1 MSYTIRPARGA
12 DAACGRSFR
21 TSLAGGD
28 KKGNNI
34 MAKHMDDADRVEI
47 ERLLR
52 MGWLVAQI
60 ASKLGRPDC
69 TIAREIR
76 NRRIDSN
83 KGVRRTSSAT
93 CALYDSCRRTKV
105 CPVDC
110 GMRKLCKNCV
120 CCVEA
125 CADFLPRACHRL
137 TSSPFVCNGCERER
151 SCPLPKKFYIAGGAQ
166 ANYEGLLHESRRGVH
181 ASDEQLAR
189 INEVF
194 TRCTRQ
200 GQSVRNVMANNP
212 GLFDVCERTMYN
224 YVNLKKFD
232 AIRGDLPF
240 ACSRRPRKA
249 RPVTKTDA
257 KCRVGRTY
265 KDLISYW
272 IANPSLRDREAEM
285 DGLEGQ
291 KRDGKYIFT
300 FIFNEDGLAL
310 GFISDSKSSEACTEI
325 FRRLWDAAGP
335 ELFKKLFAIVVTDN
349 GPEFSDPA
357 AIEANPLFV
366 PRGEDDG
373 REWKDCASPD
383 KYRARVF
390 FCNSYS
396 PKQKAHIERVHE
408 EVRRV
413 LVKGVSFQS
422 LTQDDVNLVFS
433 HVNSYTRGVLD
444 DATPYDSFVARHGE
458 AGKKFLDALGIRRIE
473 PNDVNLTP
481 MLLGERFARHAAQVI
496 LHRNGVDTGA
506 GQPGKTAK

>member
-1 MSYTIRPARGA
+1 
-12 DAACGRSFR
+12 
-21 TSLAGGD
+21 
-28 KKGNNI
+28 

-47 ERLLR
+47 ERRLR
-52 MGWLVAQI
+52 QGWLVAQI

-69 TIAREIR
+69 TIAREIK

-125 CADFLPRACHRL
+125 CADFLPRTCHR
-137 TSSPFVCNGCERER
+137 
-151 SCPLPKKFYIAGGAQ
+151 PKKFYIAGGAQ
-166 ANYEGLLHESRRGVH
+166 AHYEGLLHESRRGVH
-181 ASDEQLAR
+181 VSDGQLAK
-189 INEVF
+189 IDEVF
-194 TRCTRQ
+194 TQCTRQ

-212 GLFDVCERTMYN
+212 DLFNVCERTMYN

-240 ACSRRPRKA
+240 ACSRKPRKA

-291 KRDGKYIFT
+291 KRDGRYIFT
-300 FIFNEDGLAL
+300 FIFNEDDLAI
-310 GFISDSKSSEACTEI
+310 GFISDSKSSVACTEI

-335 ELFKKLFAIVVTDN
+335 ELFKELFAIVVTDN

-366 PRGEDDG
+366 PRGEDEG
-373 REWKDCASPD
+373 KEWKDCASPD

-390 FCNSYS
+390 YCNSY
-396 PKQKAHIERVHE
+396 P
-408 EVRRV
+408 
-413 LVKGVSFQS
+413 
-422 LTQDDVNLVFS
+422 
-433 HVNSYTRGVLD
+433 
-444 DATPYDSFVARHGE
+444 
-458 AGKKFLDALGIRRIE
+458 AGS
-473 PNDVNLTP
+473 
-481 MLLGERFARHAAQVI
+481 
-496 LHRNGVDTGA
+496 
-506 GQPGKTAK
+506 

>member
-1 MSYTIRPARGA
+1 
-12 DAACGRSFR
+12 
-21 TSLAGGD
+21 
-28 KKGNNI
+28 
-34 MAKHMDDADRVEI
+34 MAKHMDDTDRDEI

-125 CADFLPRACHRL
+125 CADFLPSACHRL

-166 ANYEGLLHESRRGVH
+166 AHYEGLLHESRRGVH

-212 GLFDVCERTMYN
+212 DLFGFCERTMYN

-240 ACSRRPRKA
+240 ACSRKPRKA

-291 KRDGKYIFT
+291 KRDGRYIFT
-300 FIFNEDGLAL
+300 FIFNEDDLAL
-310 GFISDSKSSEACTEI
+310 GFISDSKDSAACTEI
-325 FRRLWDAAGP
+325 FGRLWDAAGP
-335 ELFKKLFAIVVTDN
+335 ALFKRLFAIIVTDN
-349 GPEFSDPA
+349 GPEFSDPV

-366 PRGEDDG
+366 PRGEDEG
-373 REWKDCASPD
+373 KEWKDCASPD

-390 FCNSYS
+390 YCNSYS
-396 PKQKAHIERVHE
+396 PKQKAHAERMHE
-408 EVRRV
+408 EVRKHYWGYAPDEQLTMQELHVEKFQGIRPAV
-413 LVKGVSFQS
+413 GYPSLPDTSLNFVIDELIGMRQIGIRLTESGAMKPHASVSGLMIAHPQARYFMLGKIGEDQ
-422 LTQDDVNLVFS
+422 LAD
-433 HVNSYTRGVLD
+433 YARRRGLPVEMM
-444 DATPYDSFVARHGE
+444 R
-458 AGKKFLDALGIRRIE
+458 KFLGS
-473 PNDVNLTP
+473 NL
-481 MLLGERFARHAAQVI
+481 
-496 LHRNGVDTGA
+496 
-506 GQPGKTAK
+506 

>member
-12 DAACGRSFR
+12 DAVCGRSFR

-47 ERLLR
+47 ERMLR

-110 GMRKLCKNCV
+110 GMRKLCKNCL

-125 CADFLPRACHRL
+125 CADFLPRTCHRL

-166 ANYEGLLHESRRGVH
+166 AHYEGLLHESRRGVH
-181 ASDEQLAR
+181 ATDEQLAR

-200 GQSVRNVMANNP
+200 GHSVRNVMANNP

-240 ACSRRPRKA
+240 ACSRKPRKA

-335 ELFKKLFAIVVTDN
+335 ELFKKLFAIVVTDIIGN
-349 GPEFSDPA
+349 QALSGIPD
-357 AIEANPLFV
+357 EA
-366 PRGEDDG
+366 
-373 REWKDCASPD
+373 
-383 KYRARVF
+383 
-390 FCNSYS
+390 
-396 PKQKAHIERVHE
+396 
-408 EVRRV
+408 
-413 LVKGVSFQS
+413 
-422 LTQDDVNLVFS
+422 
-433 HVNSYTRGVLD
+433 
-444 DATPYDSFVARHGE
+444 
-458 AGKKFLDALGIRRIE
+458 
-473 PNDVNLTP
+473 
-481 MLLGERFARHAAQVI
+481 
-496 LHRNGVDTGA
+496 
-506 GQPGKTAK
+506 